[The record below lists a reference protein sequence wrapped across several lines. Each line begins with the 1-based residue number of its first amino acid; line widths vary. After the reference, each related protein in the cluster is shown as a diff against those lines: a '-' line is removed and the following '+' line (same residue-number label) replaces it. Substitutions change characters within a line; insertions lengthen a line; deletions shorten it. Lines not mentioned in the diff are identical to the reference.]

1 MTLPDNYILEK
12 KEVKHARIRVSE
24 NLSVRVLVPTDFSNS
39 EINLLIKKKQKWID
53 KNLTAFSKKKDKI
66 KLHHN
71 QLLLL
76 GNRYNYFFTAHL
88 HNKVLINHTSK
99 TIQSKTNLLDK
110 TEQLKWYKRFAKRH
124 ITERLADLAKKHKFR
139 YNKVFIRDQR
149 TKWGNCS
156 TEKNLSFNWRLI
168 KTPQFVIDYLII
180 HELVHTR
187 TMNHHQKFWAELKSL
202 FPEYK
207 EAVKWLDKY
216 GNSL

>member
-24 NLSVRVLVPTDFSNS
+24 NLSVRVLVPKDFSNA

-66 KLHHN
+66 KLHYN

-88 HNKVLINHTSK
+88 HNKVIINHTSK

-110 TEQLKWYKRFAKRH
+110 TEQSKWYKRFAKQH
-124 ITERLADLAKKHKFR
+124 ITQRVTELALKHRFR
-139 YNKVFIRDQR
+139 YNKIFIRDQR

-156 TEKNLSFNWRLI
+156 LKKNLSFNWRLI

-187 TMNHHQKFWAELKSL
+187 TMNHHQKFWTELKL
-202 FPEYK
+202 HYPEYRQ
-207 EAVKWLDKY
+207 AVEWLDKF
-216 GNSL
+216 GNGL

>member
-1 MTLPDNYILEK
+1 MTLPDNYILQK

-24 NLSVRVLVPTDFSNS
+24 NLSVRVLVPESFSNS
-39 EINLLIKKKQKWID
+39 DIQSLIRKKKKWID
-53 KNLTAFSKKKDKI
+53 KNLIAFSKRKDTI
-66 KLHHN
+66 KLHYN
-71 QLLLL
+71 QLLLF
-76 GNRYNYFFTAHL
+76 GNRYNYFFTTHL
-88 HNKVLINHTSK
+88 HNKIVINHSSK
-99 TIQSKTNLLDK
+99 TIQSKTDLLDK
-110 TEQLKWYKRFAKRH
+110 SEQLKWYKRFAKQY
-124 ITERLADLAKKHKFR
+124 ITERLVELAKKHRFR
-139 YNKVFIRDQR
+139 FNKVFIRDQR

-187 TMNHHQKFWAELKSL
+187 TMNHHQKFWTELKSL
-202 FPEYK
+202 YPECR